1 MNLYKLDVL
10 TVTKWQN
17 QCQSTKGDW
26 KQWLQPGKIAYFL
39 GPLVHCRG
47 KNVASISEKGKRR
60 VVNVSCSTTA
70 CGWMTGRERSHSDS
84 NQLTD
89 KLAVS
94 HSSGYVI
101 VESALRSH
109 KARLSSSIRER
120 NMSSCEKSRKS
131 SSSSG
136 QSRAAENRAA
146 GLTARLGGVM

>member
-1 MNLYKLDVL
+1 MFLLS
-10 TVTKWQN
+10 QN
-17 QCQSTKGDW
+17 QCQSTEGDW
-26 KQWLQPGKIAYFL
+26 KQRLQPGKIAYFL

-60 VVNVSCSTTA
+60 VVNMSCSTTA

-109 KARLSSSIRER
+109 RARLSSLSSSIRER
-120 NMSSCEKSRKS
+120 NMSSCHRVKNRGSRRRQGS
-131 SSSSG
+131 
-136 QSRAAENRAA
+136 Q
-146 GLTARLGGVM
+146 GLQKTELRDLQLGSAVWCK

>member
-1 MNLYKLDVL
+1 MFLLS
-10 TVTKWQN
+10 QN
-17 QCQSTKGDW
+17 QCQSTEGDW
-26 KQWLQPGKIAYFL
+26 KQWLQLGKIAYFL

-47 KNVASISEKGKRR
+47 KNVASISEKR
-60 VVNVSCSTTA
+60 VVNMSCSSTA

-101 VESALRSH
+101 VESVIVESALRSH
-109 KARLSSSIRER
+109 KARLSSLSSSIRER
-120 NMSSCEKSRKS
+120 NMSSCEKPRK

-146 GLTARLGGVM
+146 GLTARLGCVM

>member
-10 TVTKWQN
+10 TVTKPVSKHWRWLEAMTSTRQN
-17 QCQSTKGDW
+17 RLLPW
-26 KQWLQPGKIAYFL
+26 
-39 GPLVHCRG
+39 
-47 KNVASISEKGKRR
+47 SISSLQREKCRIYLRKG
-60 VVNVSCSTTA
+60 VLSTMSCSSTA

-101 VESALRSH
+101 VESAIRSH
-109 KARLSSSIRER
+109 KARLSSLSSSIRER

-131 SSSSG
+131 SSSG
-136 QSRAAENRAA
+136 QSRAAEYRAA

>member
-1 MNLYKLDVL
+1 M
-10 TVTKWQN
+10 
-17 QCQSTKGDW
+17 S
-26 KQWLQPGKIAYFL
+26 
-39 GPLVHCRG
+39 HR
-47 KNVASISEKGKRR
+47 KRR
-60 VVNVSCSTTA
+60 VVNVSCSSTA

-101 VESALRSH
+101 VESELRSH
-109 KARLSSSIRER
+109 KARLSSLSSSIRER

-136 QSRAAENRAA
+136 QSRAAEYRAA